1 MRAITVKFW
10 IEKKN
15 YIRLNEK
22 EFLKGGGDSWVQ
34 CRYIIDIN

>member
-15 YIRLNEK
+15 YIRLNGK
-22 EFLKGGGDSWVQ
+22 EFLKGGGTLEYSVG
-34 CRYIIDIN
+34 ISLT

>member
-15 YIRLNEK
+15 YIRLNGK
-22 EFLKGGGDSWVQ
+22 EFKKKKGGGGFLSAV
-34 CRYIIDIN
+34 